1 MSFLVAEVDVAM
13 LTGGLKCLEGP
24 AALIPKTEANE
35 QFFTING
42 QGPGCGFEWNYLLLW
57 LPSQYSRIYW
67 TVIEGTVRKSSEYV
81 RAMSR
86 CSL

>member
-1 MSFLVAEVDVAM
+1 MFFLVAKVDVAM

-35 QFFTING
+35 QFFTNG

-57 LPSQYSRIYW
+57 LPLQYSWMYW
-67 TVIEGTVRKSSEYV
+67 TVIEDRVRKSSEYV